1 MRINFEYEVIRNSNQ
16 LKQAIKFIHSNNFS
30 LKTTSEKI
38 CNKFDNRPLGII
50 FKKQKKIIASLF
62 YYYQPQ
68 INIKSKKYKVLNF
81 GTIYV
86 SSAYRGQGIPRMM
99 IKKTL
104 NLFKNYII
112 TDYTPVGAIEYLI
125 KSMNFGYMKNYR
137 YLVLPIPNLFFR
149 GEIKKKHFTSEI
161 RKFPKLQHYRKH
173 DINLWEYKRGKNR
186 FMIGTVN
193 RFHEK
198 TIKKIKIKIKSTRI
212 LWTDNEIKFA
222 KELNNL
228 SFLFYLKNNSK
239 FITCDLGF
247 KINSIFLFRMKNQF
261 MMFPNLNIKIDTLGS
276 EFFANNL

>member
-50 FKKQKKIIASLF
+50 FKKQKKIIASIF

-68 INIKSKKYKVLNF
+68 INIRSKKYKVLNF

-104 NLFKNYII
+104 SLFKNYII

-125 KSMNFGYMKNYR
+125 KSMNFGYMKNHR

-149 GEIKKKHFTSEI
+149 GEIKKKHFSSEI
-161 RKFPKLQHYRKH
+161 RKFPKLQHYRKY

-212 LWTDNEIKFA
+212 LWTDNEIKFT

-228 SFLFYLKNNSK
+228 AFLFYLKNNSK

-247 KINSIFLFRMKNQF
+247 QINSIFLFRMKNQF

>member
-16 LKQAIKFIHSNNFS
+16 LKQAIKFIHHNNFS

-50 FKKQKKIIASLF
+50 FKKQKKIIASIF

-86 SSAYRGQGIPRMM
+86 SSDYRGQGIPRMM

-104 NLFKNYII
+104 TLFKNYII

-137 YLVLPIPNLFFR
+137 YLVLPIPNLFSR
-149 GEIKKKHFTSEI
+149 GKIKKKHLSNEI
-161 RKFPKLQHYRKH
+161 IKFPKLQHYRKH
-173 DINLWEYKRGKNR
+173 DINLWEYERGENK
-186 FMIGTVN
+186 FIIGTID
-193 RFHEK
+193 RFHKK
-198 TIKKIKIKIKSTRI
+198 TIKKIKVKIKSTRI
-212 LWTDNEIKFA
+212 LWTDNELKFA

-228 SFLFYLKNNSK
+228 AFLFYLKNNSK

-247 KINSIFLFRMKNQF
+247 KINSIFLLKMKNQF
-261 MMFPNLNIKIDTLGS
+261 MMFPNLNIKINTLGS

>member
-1 MRINFEYEVIRNSNQ
+1 MRINFEYEVIRSSNQ

-50 FKKQKKIIASLF
+50 FKKQKKIIASIF

-68 INIKSKKYKVLNF
+68 INIRSKKYKVLNF

-86 SSAYRGQGIPRMM
+86 SSAYRGQGIPRIMM
-99 IKKTL
+99 KKTL
-104 NLFKNYII
+104 SLFKNSII
-112 TDYTPVGAIEYLI
+112 TDYTPVGPIEHLL
-125 KSMNFGYMKNYR
+125 KKMNFGYMKNYR
-137 YLVLPIPNLFFR
+137 YLVLPIPNLFSK
-149 GEIKKKHFTSEI
+149 GEIRKKHLSNEI
-161 RKFPKLQHYRKH
+161 KKFPKLQHYRKH
-173 DINLWEYKRGKNR
+173 DINLWEYERGENR

-198 TIKKIKIKIKSTRI
+198 IIKKVKIKIKSTRI
-212 LWTDNEIKFA
+212 LWTDNEVKFA

-228 SFLFYLKNNSK
+228 AFLFYLKNNSK

-247 KINSIFLFRMKNQF
+247 KINSIFLLKMKNQF

>member
-1 MRINFEYEVIRNSNQ
+1 MRINFEYEVIRSSNQ

-50 FKKQKKIIASLF
+50 FKEQKKIIASIF

-68 INIKSKKYKVLNF
+68 INIRSKKYKVLNF

-104 NLFKNYII
+104 SLFKDYII

-125 KSMNFGYMKNYR
+125 KSMNFGYMKNHR

-149 GEIKKKHFTSEI
+149 GEI
-161 RKFPKLQHYRKH
+161 
-173 DINLWEYKRGKNR
+173 
-186 FMIGTVN
+186 
-193 RFHEK
+193 
-198 TIKKIKIKIKSTRI
+198 
-212 LWTDNEIKFA
+212 
-222 KELNNL
+222 
-228 SFLFYLKNNSK
+228 
-239 FITCDLGF
+239 
-247 KINSIFLFRMKNQF
+247 
-261 MMFPNLNIKIDTLGS
+261 
-276 EFFANNL
+276 

>member
-1 MRINFEYEVIRNSNQ
+1 MRINFEYEVIRGSNQ

-38 CNKFDNRPLGII
+38 CNKFDNKPLGII
-50 FKKQKKIIASLF
+50 LKNQNKVIASIF

-86 SSAYRGQGIPRMM
+86 SSEYRGQGIPRMM
-99 IKKTL
+99 MEKTL
-104 NLFKNYII
+104 SLFKNYII
-112 TDYTPVGAIEYLI
+112 TDYTPVGPIEHLI

-137 YLVLPIPNLFFR
+137 YLVFPVPNFFSR
-149 GEIKKKHFTSEI
+149 GRIKKKYLSNEI
-161 RKFPKLQHYRKH
+161 QKFPELQNYRKY
-173 DINLWEYKRGKNR
+173 DINLWEYERGENK

-198 TIKKIKIKIKSTRI
+198 IIKEIKVRTKSTRI
-212 LWTDNEIKFA
+212 LWTDNETRFA
-222 KELNNL
+222 KESNNIA
-228 SFLFYLKNNSK
+228 FLFYLKNNSK
-239 FITCDLGF
+239 FISCDLGF
-247 KINSIFLFRMKNQF
+247 KMNSIFSFEMKNQF

>member
-1 MRINFEYEVIRNSNQ
+1 MRVNFEYEVIRSSNQ

-50 FKKQKKIIASLF
+50 FKKQKKIIASIF

-68 INIKSKKYKVLNF
+68 INIRSKKYKVLNF

-86 SSAYRGQGIPRMM
+86 SSVYRGQGIPRMM

-104 NLFKNYII
+104 SLFKNYII

-149 GEIKKKHFTSEI
+149 GEIKKKHFSSEI
-161 RKFPKLQHYRKH
+161 RKFPKLQHYRKY

-212 LWTDNEIKFA
+212 LWTDNEVKFA

-228 SFLFYLKNNSK
+228 AFLFYLKNNSK

-247 KINSIFLFRMKNQF
+247 KINSIFLLKMKNQF
-261 MMFPNLNIKIDTLGS
+261 MMFPNLNIKINTLGS

>member
-1 MRINFEYEVIRNSNQ
+1 MKINFEHEIIRNSNQ
-16 LKQAIKFIHSNNFS
+16 LKKAIKFIHQNKFS

-50 FKKQKKIIASLF
+50 FKKQKKIIASIF

-86 SSAYRGQGIPRMM
+86 SSEYRGQGIPRIMM
-99 IKKTL
+99 KKTL
-104 NLFKNYII
+104 SLFKNFII
-112 TDYTPVGAIEYLI
+112 TDYTPVGPIEHLL
-125 KSMNFGYMKNYR
+125 KKMNFGYMKNYR
-137 YLVLPIPNLFFR
+137 YLVLPIPNLFSR
-149 GEIKKKHFTSEI
+149 GRIKKKHLYNEI
-161 RKFPKLQHYRKH
+161 RKFPELQHYRIH

-186 FMIGTVN
+186 FMIGTIN

-198 TIKKIKIKIKSTRI
+198 IIKKVKIKIKSTRI
-212 LWTDNEIKFA
+212 LWTDNEVKFA

-228 SFLFYLKNNSK
+228 AFLFYLKNNSK

-247 KINSIFLFRMKNQF
+247 KINSIFLLKMKNQF

>member
-1 MRINFEYEVIRNSNQ
+1 MRVNFEYEVIRSSNQ

-50 FKKQKKIIASLF
+50 FKKQKKIIASIF

-68 INIKSKKYKVLNF
+68 INIRSKKYKVLNF

-86 SSAYRGQGIPRMM
+86 SSVYRGQGIPRMM

-104 NLFKNYII
+104 SLFKNYII
-112 TDYTPVGAIEYLI
+112 TDYTPVGAIESLI

-137 YLVLPIPNLFFR
+137 YLVLPIPNLFSR
-149 GEIKKKHFTSEI
+149 GGIKKKHLSNEI
-161 RKFPKLQHYRKH
+161 GKFPKLQHYRKH
-173 DINLWEYKRGKNR
+173 DINLWEYERGENR

-198 TIKKIKIKIKSTRI
+198 IIKKVKIKIKSTRI
-212 LWTDNEIKFA
+212 LWTDNEVKFA

-228 SFLFYLKNNSK
+228 AFLFYLKNNSK

-247 KINSIFLFRMKNQF
+247 KINSIFLLKMKNQF
-261 MMFPNLNIKIDTLGS
+261 MMFPNLNIKINTLGS